1 MGDLRFRPLLR
12 RLATRPPGVGRTTPD
27 LGAALDAALRSLP
40 DRDRRV
46 LSARFGLSPGSSPR
60 TLAEVGSELSVTRE
74 RVRQVVARSLAR
86 VRGQLSAPHRAR
98 VVAAVRAAGGVASAQ
113 EVASRLGLPAAPW
126 DPCGLARLALAACAP
141 AVAPDRGDA
150 WRLRSVPA
158 GLVRRVQEQA
168 RRLLARSPEGVTVA
182 AVAGVL
188 TDSGVDR
195 ATLAACLRAAPD
207 LAVDGQAVRWRDPAR
222 SLRTRSELVRA
233 IFRGGRARA

>member
-27 LGAALDAALRSLP
+27 LGAALDAVLRGLP

-60 TLAEVGSELSVTRE
+60 TLAEVGSELGVTRE

-113 EVASRLGLPAAPW
+113 EVASRLGLPTAPW

-141 AVAPDRGDA
+141 AVVAGGGDV
-150 WRLRSVPA
+150 WRLASVPGEA
-158 GLVRRVQEQA
+158 VHRSQQQA
-168 RRLLARSPEGVTVA
+168 RRLLGRSPHGVPVSAVVA
-182 AVAGVL
+182 AVE
-188 TDSGVDR
+188 R
-195 ATLAACLRAAPD
+195 FAANPAAVAASLRAAPD
-207 LAVDGQAVRWRDPAR
+207 LAVEGGTVRWRDPQRRVR
-222 SLRTRSELVRA
+222 SRRDLLRA
-233 IFRGGRARA
+233 IFAGGRTRA